1 MPLDSN
7 IAMGV
12 RGIELQNPLTQY
24 GQVAAIQNA
33 QNQNALAQFQ
43 LESAKRQDLA
53 QNALSAA
60 YQKGVNADTGEINN
74 ALILKSLAQSGAG
87 HMIPDVQ
94 AKLFKSQQEQATL
107 KKTNVE
113 TTGLEFK
120 QRIDKANKAISD
132 IAALNSPEEAMA
144 SIDQHLAKGD
154 IDQQKADMLKGQLAQ
169 APSFNA
175 WQKGMLTNILDAKE
189 KLTLTAPK
197 PTQVN
202 LNNKK
207 IFLDLNPNSPT
218 YQQEVAPAQTVG
230 MTPGEA
236 AMLPIRQQTANA
248 ATSQATTAQ
257 GRLGVE
263 RSGLGLRAL
272 QADPFNL
279 TGAQAAFPLTPVS
292 GGGGNAMA
300 PVAGGGGGNAMVT
313 RPTAAAPAVAPAAP
327 ADTISGRQI
336 PLGEA
341 INKGITG
348 PDLLAVIP
356 KSLAGQVS
364 AILEHRAAPPSGNTT
379 RSSQLM
385 QIVQAADPTYDAQ
398 QYKTKQGIETA
409 FTAGLPSRI
418 LKSINVADDH
428 LKVLNSTIDA
438 LQNNDA
444 KLFNQL
450 GNTIATQFGAPA
462 PTDFNGVKTIVA
474 DELVKAILGGA
485 GALGDRKA
493 IQETVSSANSPEQL
507 RSMIKRYQQLM
518 DGQRTGLADQ
528 YKSGGGNNTNVL
540 SLLNKNKPTAAS
552 ATGVDTSNPLLK

>member
-1 MPLDSN
+1 MALDPN
-7 IAMGV
+7 IALGV
-12 RGIELQNPLTQY
+12 RGIELQNPLAQY

-94 AKLFKSQQEQATL
+94 AKLFKSQQEQAAL

-169 APSFNA
+169 APNFGA
-175 WQKGMLTNILDAKE
+175 WQKGMLVNILDAKE

-197 PTQVN
+197 PTEVN

-218 YQQEVAPAQTVG
+218 FQQEIAPAQTVS
-230 MTPGEA
+230 MTPGETA
-236 AMLPIRQQTANA
+236 LLPIRQQTANA
-248 ATSQATTAQ
+248 ATSQATTAR

-263 RSGLGLRAL
+263 QSGLSLRAL

-279 TGAQAAFPLTPVS
+279 TGAQAAFPLTPAG

-300 PVAGGGGGNAMVT
+300 PAGNVNAMT
-313 RPTAAAPAVAPAAP
+313 PRPAVASAPAVAPAAP
-327 ADTISGRQI
+327 ADTISGRQM

-409 FTAGLPSRI
+409 FTVGLPSRT

-438 LQNNDA
+438 LQNGNVKA
-444 KLFNQL
+444 FNQL
-450 GNTIATQFGAPA
+450 GNTIATQFGSPA

-493 IQETVSSANSPEQL
+493 IQETINSAMDPTAL
-507 RSMIKRYQQLM
+507 RSMIKRYQELM
-518 DGQRTGLADQ
+518 DGQRTGLAEQ
-528 YKSGGGNNTNVL
+528 YKSGGGNNANVL
-540 SLLNKNKPTAAS
+540 SLLNKNKPAAAA
-552 ATGVDTSNPLLK
+552 ATGSWSVVR

>member
-1 MPLDSN
+1 ML
-7 IAMGV
+7 
-12 RGIELQNPLTQY
+12 
-24 GQVAAIQNA
+24 AAT
-33 QNQNALAQFQ
+33 
-43 LESAKRQDLA
+43 KV
-53 QNALSAA
+53 
-60 YQKGVNADTGEINN
+60 K
-74 ALILKSLAQSGAG
+74 
-87 HMIPDVQ
+87 
-94 AKLFKSQQEQATL
+94 
-107 KKTNVE
+107 
-113 TTGLEFK
+113 
-120 QRIDKANKAISD
+120 
-132 IAALNSPEEAMA
+132 
-144 SIDQHLAKGD
+144 DQ
-154 IDQQKADMLKGQLAQ
+154 
-169 APSFNA
+169 
-175 WQKGMLTNILDAKE
+175 
-189 KLTLTAPK
+189 LTLFAPK
-197 PTQVN
+197 PKEV
-202 LNNKK
+202 KRADGSI
-207 IFLDLNPNSPT
+207 IFLDENPNSPS
-218 YQQEVAPAQTVG
+218 YGKEILPSQAAG
-230 MTPGEA
+230 MTPFETA
-236 AMLPIRQQTANA
+236 RLPILQQTANA
-248 ATSQATTAQ
+248 STSQAATAQ

-279 TGAQAAFPLTPVS
+279 TGAQAAFPLTPA

-300 PVAGGGGGNAMVT
+300 PVAGSGGNAMVT

-327 ADTISGRQI
+327 VDTISGRQM

-409 FTAGLPSRI
+409 FTAGLPSRT

-462 PTDFNGVKTIVA
+462 PKDFNGVKTIVA

-507 RSMIKRYQQLM
+507 RSMIKRYRELM
-518 DGQRTGLADQ
+518 EGQRTGLADQ
-528 YKSGGGNNTNVL
+528 YKSGGGNNAGVL
-540 SLLNKNKPTAAS
+540 KLLNQNKPAAP
-552 ATGVDTSNPLLK
+552 ATGEWKVVR

>member
-1 MPLDSN
+1 MAVDPN
-7 IAMGV
+7 IAMGY
-12 RGIELQNPLTQY
+12 RGVELQNPLTQY

-43 LESAKRQDLA
+43 LGSAQRAETKDIARTNALARAGTDDNAIANALLQAGDLKGYSEFLKTRRETQKFDVDLADSKLKQSRLFLENVTTPEQYIAWHEANHKDPILGPMLAARGVTADQSRARINAAIQQGPEAFAQLVNESKLGTEKFMELNKPQNITQDLGDVSRIVSIPGLGGA
-53 QNALSAA
+53 PSTLS
-60 YQKGVNADTGEINN
+60 
-74 ALILKSLAQSGAG
+74 
-87 HMIPDVQ
+87 
-94 AKLFKSQQEQATL
+94 
-107 KKTNVE
+107 
-113 TTGLEFK
+113 TTG
-120 QRIDKANKAISD
+120 
-132 IAALNSPEEAMA
+132 
-144 SIDQHLAKGD
+144 
-154 IDQQKADMLKGQLAQ
+154 
-169 APSFNA
+169 
-175 WQKGMLTNILDAKE
+175 KE
-189 KLTLTAPK
+189 
-197 PTQVN
+197 
-202 LNNKK
+202 
-207 IFLDLNPNSPT
+207 
-218 YQQEVAPAQTVG
+218 
-230 MTPGEA
+230 MTPGEK

-279 TGAQAAFPLTPVS
+279 TGAQAAFPLTPAG

-300 PVAGGGGGNAMVT
+300 PAGNVNAMT
-313 RPTAAAPAVAPAAP
+313 PRPAVASAPAVAPAAP
-327 ADTISGRQI
+327 ADTISGRQM

-409 FTAGLPSRI
+409 FTAGLPSRT

-528 YKSGGGNNTNVL
+528 YKSGGGNNANVL

>member
-1 MPLDSN
+1 MALDSN
-7 IAMGV
+7 IAMGY
-12 RGIELQNPLTQY
+12 RGVELQNPLAQY
-24 GQVAAIQNA
+24 GQLAAIQSA
-33 QNQNALAQFQ
+33 QNQNALAQYQ
-43 LESAKRQDLA
+43 LGSAQRAETKDIARMNALAAAGSDDTAIANALLKSGDLKSYAEFLKTRRETQKFDVDLADSKLKQSRLFLENVTTPEQYIAWHEANHKDPILGPMLAARGVTADQSRARINAAIQQGPEAFAQLVNESKLGTEKFMELNKPQNITQDLGDVSRIVSIPGLGGA
-53 QNALSAA
+53 PSTLS
-60 YQKGVNADTGEINN
+60 
-74 ALILKSLAQSGAG
+74 
-87 HMIPDVQ
+87 
-94 AKLFKSQQEQATL
+94 
-107 KKTNVE
+107 
-113 TTGLEFK
+113 TTGK
-120 QRIDKANKAISD
+120 
-132 IAALNSPEEAMA
+132 
-144 SIDQHLAKGD
+144 
-154 IDQQKADMLKGQLAQ
+154 
-169 APSFNA
+169 
-175 WQKGMLTNILDAKE
+175 
-189 KLTLTAPK
+189 
-197 PTQVN
+197 
-202 LNNKK
+202 
-207 IFLDLNPNSPT
+207 
-218 YQQEVAPAQTVG
+218 G
-230 MTPGEA
+230 MTPGES

-292 GGGGNAMA
+292 GGGGGGNAMA

-327 ADTISGRQI
+327 ADTISGRQM

-409 FTAGLPSRI
+409 FTAGLPSRT

-528 YKSGGGNNTNVL
+528 YKSGGGNNANVL
-540 SLLNKNKPTAAS
+540 SLLNKNKPTAA
-552 ATGVDTSNPLLK
+552 ATGAWSVVK

>member
-1 MPLDSN
+1 MPLDPN
-7 IAMGV
+7 IALQV
-12 RGIELQNPLTQY
+12 RGLELQNPLAQY
-24 GQVAAIQNA
+24 GQLAQIQNA

-43 LESAKRQDLA
+43 LGSAQRA
-53 QNALSAA
+53 
-60 YQKGVNADTGEINN
+60 
-74 ALILKSLAQSGAG
+74 
-87 HMIPDVQ
+87 
-94 AKLFKSQQEQATL
+94 
-107 KKTNVE
+107 E
-113 TTGLEFK
+113 TK
-120 QRIDKANKAISD
+120 D
-132 IAALNSPEEAMA
+132 IARTNA
-144 SIDQHLAKGD
+144 
-154 IDQQKADMLKGQLAQ
+154 LAQ
-169 APSFNA
+169 AGTDDTAIANA
-175 WQKGMLTNILDAKE
+175 LLKSGDLKSYAEFLKTRRETQKFDVDLADS
-189 KLTLTAPK
+189 KLKQSRL
-197 PTQVN
+197 
-202 LNNKK
+202 
-207 IFLDLNPNSPT
+207 FLENVST
-218 YQQEVAPAQTVG
+218 PAQYIAWHEANHKDPILGPMLAARGVTVDQSRARINAAIQQG
-230 MTPGEA
+230 PEAFAQLVNESKLGTEKFMELNKPQNITQDLGDVSRIVSIPGLGGAPSTLSTTGKEMTPGER

-248 ATSQATTAQ
+248 ATSQAGTAA

-279 TGAQAAFPLTPVS
+279 TGAQAAFPLTPA

-327 ADTISGRQI
+327 ADTISGRQM

-348 PDLLAVIP
+348 SDLLAVIP

-409 FTAGLPSRI
+409 FTAGLPSRT

-528 YKSGGGNNTNVL
+528 YKSGGGNNANVL
-540 SLLNKNKPTAAS
+540 SLLNKNKPAAA
-552 ATGVDTSNPLLK
+552 ATGAWSVVK

>member
-1 MPLDSN
+1 MALDPN
-7 IAMGV
+7 IALGV
-12 RGIELQNPLTQY
+12 RGIELQNPLAQY
-24 GQVAAIQNA
+24 GQIAQIQNA

-43 LESAKRQDLA
+43 LESAKRQDMA

-144 SIDQHLAKGD
+144 SIDRHLAKGD

-169 APSFNA
+169 APNFGA
-175 WQKGMLTNILDAKE
+175 WQKGMLVNILDAKE

-197 PTQVN
+197 PVEVN

-218 YQQEVAPAQTVG
+218 FQQEVAPAQTVS

-272 QADPFNL
+272 QVDPFNL
-279 TGAQAAFPLTPVS
+279 VGAQAAFPLTPA
-292 GGGGNAMA
+292 GNAMA

-313 RPTAAAPAVAPAAP
+313 RPAAAPAVAPAAP
-327 ADTISGRQI
+327 ADTISGRQM

-364 AILEHRAAPPSGNTT
+364 AILEHRAAPPSGNSA

-409 FTAGLPSRI
+409 FTAGLASRT
-418 LKSINVADDH
+418 LRSINVADDH

-438 LQNNDA
+438 LANNDV
-444 KLFNQL
+444 KLLNQL
-450 GNTIATQFGAPA
+450 GNTIATQMGAPA
-462 PTDFNGVKTIVA
+462 PTDFNGVKNIVA

-507 RSMIKRYQQLM
+507 RSMIKRYRELM
-518 DGQRTGLADQ
+518 EGQRTGLADQ
-528 YKSGGGNNTNVL
+528 YKSGGGNNAGVL
-540 SLLNKNKPTAAS
+540 KLLNQNKPAAP
-552 ATGVDTSNPLLK
+552 ATGEWKVVR

>member
-1 MPLDSN
+1 MAVDPN
-7 IAMGV
+7 IAMGY
-12 RGIELQNPLTQY
+12 RGVELQNPLAQY
-24 GQVAAIQNA
+24 SQFAAIQNA

-43 LESAKRQDLA
+43 LGSAQRAETKDIARTNALARAGTDDNAIATALLQAGDLKGYSEFLKTRRETQKFDVDLADSKLKQSRLFLENVTTPEQYIAWHEANHKDPILGPMLAARGVTANQSRARINAAIQQGPEAFAQLVNESKLGTEKFMELNKPQNITQDLGDVSRIVSIPGLGGA
-53 QNALSAA
+53 PSTLS
-60 YQKGVNADTGEINN
+60 
-74 ALILKSLAQSGAG
+74 
-87 HMIPDVQ
+87 
-94 AKLFKSQQEQATL
+94 
-107 KKTNVE
+107 
-113 TTGLEFK
+113 TTGK
-120 QRIDKANKAISD
+120 
-132 IAALNSPEEAMA
+132 
-144 SIDQHLAKGD
+144 
-154 IDQQKADMLKGQLAQ
+154 
-169 APSFNA
+169 
-175 WQKGMLTNILDAKE
+175 
-189 KLTLTAPK
+189 
-197 PTQVN
+197 
-202 LNNKK
+202 
-207 IFLDLNPNSPT
+207 
-218 YQQEVAPAQTVG
+218 G
-230 MTPGEA
+230 MTPGET

-279 TGAQAAFPLTPVS
+279 TGAQAAFPLTPAG

-300 PVAGGGGGNAMVT
+300 PVAGGDGGNTMVT

-327 ADTISGRQI
+327 ADTISGRQM

-364 AILEHRAAPPSGNTT
+364 AILEHRAAPPSGNSA

-409 FTAGLPSRI
+409 FTAGLASRT
-418 LKSINVADDH
+418 LRSINVADDH

-438 LQNNDA
+438 LANNDVRM
-444 KLFNQL
+444 LNQL
-450 GNTIATQFGAPA
+450 GNTIATQMGAPA
-462 PTDFNGVKTIVA
+462 PTDFNGVKNIVA

-507 RSMIKRYQQLM
+507 RSMIKRYRELM
-518 DGQRTGLADQ
+518 EGQRTGLADQ
-528 YKSGGGNNTNVL
+528 YKSGGGNNAGVL
-540 SLLNKNKPTAAS
+540 KLLNQNKPAAP
-552 ATGVDTSNPLLK
+552 ATGEWKVVR

>member
-1 MPLDSN
+1 MALDPN
-7 IAMGV
+7 IALQV
-12 RGIELQNPLTQY
+12 RGIELPNQLAQY
-24 GQVAAIQNA
+24 GQLAQIQNA

-43 LESAKRQDLA
+43 LGSAQRAETKDIARTNALARAGTDDNAIATALLQAGDLKGYSEFLKTRRETQKFDVDLADSKLKQSRLFLENVTTPEQYIAWHEANHKDPILGPMLAARGVTADQSRARINAAIQQGPEAFAQLVNESKLGTEKFMELNKPQNITQDLGDVSRIVSIPGLGGA
-53 QNALSAA
+53 PSTLS
-60 YQKGVNADTGEINN
+60 
-74 ALILKSLAQSGAG
+74 
-87 HMIPDVQ
+87 
-94 AKLFKSQQEQATL
+94 
-107 KKTNVE
+107 
-113 TTGLEFK
+113 TTG
-120 QRIDKANKAISD
+120 
-132 IAALNSPEEAMA
+132 
-144 SIDQHLAKGD
+144 
-154 IDQQKADMLKGQLAQ
+154 
-169 APSFNA
+169 
-175 WQKGMLTNILDAKE
+175 KE
-189 KLTLTAPK
+189 
-197 PTQVN
+197 
-202 LNNKK
+202 
-207 IFLDLNPNSPT
+207 
-218 YQQEVAPAQTVG
+218 
-230 MTPGEA
+230 MTPGES

-292 GGGGNAMA
+292 GGGGGGNAMV

-313 RPTAAAPAVAPAAP
+313 RPTAAAPAIAPTAP
-327 ADTISGRQI
+327 ADTISGRQV

-364 AILEHRAAPPSGNTT
+364 AILEHRAAPPSGNSV

-409 FTAGLPSRI
+409 FTAGLASRT
-418 LKSINVADDH
+418 LRSINVADDH

-438 LQNNDA
+438 LANGDV
-444 KLFNQL
+444 KMLNQL
-450 GNTIATQFGAPA
+450 GNTIATQMGAPA
-462 PTDFNGVKTIVA
+462 PTDFNGVKNIVA

-507 RSMIKRYQQLM
+507 RSMIKRYRELM
-518 DGQRTGLADQ
+518 EGQRTGLADQ
-528 YKSGGGNNTNVL
+528 YKSGGGNNAGVL
-540 SLLNKNKPTAAS
+540 KLLNQNKPAAP
-552 ATGVDTSNPLLK
+552 ATGEWKVVR